1 MIDALKAQ
9 SEELKQFFHL
19 LIDIAV
25 DHPKKAFI
33 AFVWLVWSNLHA
45 IEHITEFEHWLQII
59 PFYGKLI
66 HLFH

>member
-1 MIDALKAQ
+1 MTELAKNQ
-9 SEELKQFFHL
+9 SEVKIFFHR
-19 LIDIAV
+19 LIDISV
-25 DHPKKAFI
+25 DHPKPAIVVFI
-33 AFVWLVWSNLHA
+33 WLVWSNLYA